1 LKLLAIEKKCASG
14 MVRLRG
20 WLTRPDAAGEVE
32 LYFAFPEELAPLV
45 AEHADAFVP
54 ALLPPAMAHGTP
66 LEIAPPVSRRLW
78 SQLPRIQEILADWFP
93 GALRSV
99 PVHAGALRGAS
110 RAPTELTGAFFSL
123 GVDSFHTLLRHERE
137 SESRER
143 ITHLIH
149 MDGFERAL
157 HKTGDGRAAPVA
169 ETIRRVASHFGKQA
183 ICGETNLRDC
193 FPLHWGAYYHGAG
206 LASVGLALSGGL
218 SRVLIPSSFAW
229 RHVLPWASS
238 PIVDPLWSSDD
249 LEILHDG
256 TGVDRARKVFDTIL
270 RHPEALQWLRV
281 CHRNAGGA
289 GNCGFCNKCVR
300 TMVTL
305 EIAGVLHESAAFPRP
320 LPRDFWRYLEI
331 KRSGVPF
338 EEDNLRLARELGAP
352 RWLVAGL
359 ERAVRVGRLEVLRQ
373 REGTLG
379 LGRALL
385 DLAWER
391 SYGDAVQ
398 HLRARRLR
406 TAHRAAR
413 GRSSRPQP

>member
-1 LKLLAIEKKCASG
+1 MPRARSSSL
-14 MVRLRG
+14 
-20 WLTRPDAAGEVE
+20 
-32 LYFAFPEELAPLV
+32 AFPEELAPLV

-54 ALLPPAMAHGTP
+54 ALLPPAMAHGAP
-66 LEIAPPVSRRLW
+66 LEIAPPISRRLW

-99 PVHAGALRGAS
+99 PVHASALRGAG

-123 GVDSFHTLLRHERE
+123 GVDSFHTLLRHEHE
-137 SESRER
+137 LESRER

-157 HKTGDGRAAPVA
+157 HKTGEGRAAPVA
-169 ETIRRVASHFGKQA
+169 ATVRRVANHFGKQA

-193 FPLHWGAYYHGAG
+193 FPLQWGAYYHGGG
-206 LASVGLALSGGL
+206 LASVALALSGGL
-218 SRVLIPSSFAW
+218 SRALIPSSFAW

-281 CHRNAGGA
+281 CHRNAGGRGTA
-289 GNCGFCNKCVR
+289 
-300 TMVTL
+300 
-305 EIAGVLHESAAFPRP
+305 ASATSACAPWSRCRSPGCWRSRAFPRP

-352 RWLVAGL
+352 PWLVAGL

-385 DLAWER
+385 DFAWER
-391 SYGDAVQ
+391 TYGDAVQ

-406 TAHRAAR
+406 TAQRATRAR
-413 GRSSRPQP
+413 APRPHP